1 MCILSLW
8 SVKVCLYRLDSRRHN
23 INNNLC
29 YRIVLSSDLKLLF
42 KFLSNALKYLTQ
54 CSKFSFKLKE
64 TLFELLTLLLEWL
77 IRTCNKLIS
86 SCNLLVEFPKQSIMS
101 DISKDLVTTIIYWR
115 IYRTTKIKFS
125 WPDWCQWKV
134 SFHLGDALKFLVWF
148 ALLNLYALRTVL

>member
-1 MCILSLW
+1 MSLW
-8 SVKVCLYRLDSRRHN
+8 FVKVCLYRLDSRRHN

-29 YRIVLSSDLKLLF
+29 YRIVLPSDLKLLF
-42 KFLSNALKYLTQ
+42 KFLSNALKHLTQ
-54 CSKFSFKLKE
+54 CSKLKQ

-148 ALLNLYALRTVL
+148 ALLNLYALATVL